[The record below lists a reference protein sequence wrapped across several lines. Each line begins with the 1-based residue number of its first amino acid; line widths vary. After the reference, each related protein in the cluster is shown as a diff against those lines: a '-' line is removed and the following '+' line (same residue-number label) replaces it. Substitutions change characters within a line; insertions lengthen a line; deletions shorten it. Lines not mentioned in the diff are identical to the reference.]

1 MQVPPASNQT
11 WADLL
16 TGKKAYQPV
25 FLAARML
32 IVRCRMELVRAKD
45 NPGKVA
51 QLAAEL
57 RELYAKNAA
66 SSSANQDLTS
76 LFG

>member
-1 MQVPPASNQT
+1 MQVPPTSNHT
-11 WADLL
+11 WAELL

-32 IVRCRMELVRAKD
+32 IVRSRMELVRSKD
-45 NPGKVA
+45 NPAKLG

-57 RELYAKNAA
+57 RELYVKN
-66 SSSANQDLTS
+66 SETSSAHQDLTS